1 MSEPEIILPDGWPQP
16 RGYANAM
23 AATGRVIALAGQVG
37 WNPRTQKIESTDF
50 VEQVRVALENIVA
63 VLGAAGATAAD
74 VVRMTWFITDRDAYL
89 QNTKRIGGVYRD
101 VCGRHYPPM
110 SVVIVSGLI
119 EAGAQVEIEATAIVP
134 E

>member
-1 MSEPEIILPDGWPQP
+1 VSEPDIILPDGWPQP
-16 RGYANAM
+16 RGYTNAI

-74 VVRMTWFITDRDAYL
+74 VVRLTWFITDRDAYL
-89 QNTKRIGGVYRD
+89 QNTKRIGEAYRG

-110 SVVIVSGLI
+110 SVVIVAGLI
-119 EAGAQVEIEATAIVP
+119 EPGAKVEIEATAVVP